1 MKFKSSKAILSFWPK
16 LKVVVLGVLYDYY
29 SEQSRMFRKDAVT
42 TYTSRPLQSKWG
54 LFLNRK
60 GSTGEFKN
68 DQKAT
73 TLLFSHHHSPSK
85 HKTKTKERK
94 AKLLKKTRKKML
106 RSLQLHSTRKTIL
119 VLRLLCLLFLSS
131 SFSSH
136 GYPDKAHIFIYAGCS
151 QEKYQP
157 NSPFEANVNSFL
169 ASLASSSSQVS
180 YNSLAI
186 GNGSSPQA
194 DGSIYGLFQCRG
206 DLKILDCSQCIQSA
220 VTQIGLVC
228 PYSFGASLQLEG
240 CYIRYEHVDFLGKLD
255 TSLRHTKCSKSSV
268 SSDVDFFRRRDDVLA
283 DLQGTT
289 GFRVSSSG
297 LVEGF
302 AQCLGDLN
310 PTDCSSCLADA
321 VGKLKTVC
329 GSASASDVYLAQCYA
344 RYWASGYYDSSSG
357 TTPLSLSLS
366 ISLIV
371 SHFLLEQNQ

>member
-1 MKFKSSKAILSFWPK
+1 
-16 LKVVVLGVLYDYY
+16 
-29 SEQSRMFRKDAVT
+29 MFRKDAVT
-42 TYTSRPLQSKWG
+42 TYTSGPLKGKWG
-54 LFLNRK
+54 LFFNRK

-73 TLLFSHHHSPSK
+73 APIILSSPFT
-85 HKTKTKERK
+85 TKAQNKNKRKEGQIV
-94 AKLLKKTRKKML
+94 KKKNKKKML
-106 RSLQLHSTRKTIL
+106 RSLQLHSTHKTIL
-119 VLRLLCLLFLSS
+119 VLRLLCLLFLLSS
-131 SFSSH
+131 LSSH
-136 GYPDKAHIFIYAGCS
+136 GYPVKAHIFIYAGCS

-228 PYSFGASLQLEG
+228 PYSYGASLQLEG

-344 RYWASGYYDSSSG
+344 RYWASGYYDSSSDSTSEDQVG
-357 TTPLSLSLS
+357 KTVAIIVGVLAGVAV
-366 ISLIV
+366 LIV
-371 SHFLLEQNQ
+371 LLSVCRKKMG

>member
-1 MKFKSSKAILSFWPK
+1 MTKK
-16 LKVVVLGVLYDYY
+16 
-29 SEQSRMFRKDAVT
+29 Q
-42 TYTSRPLQSKWG
+42 PL
-54 LFLNRK
+54 
-60 GSTGEFKN
+60 
-68 DQKAT
+68 
-73 TLLFSHHHSPSK
+73 LLFSHHHSPSK
-85 HKTKTKERK
+85 HKTKTEERK
-94 AKLLKKTRKKML
+94 AKLLKKKTRKKML
-106 RSLQLHSTRKTIL
+106 RSLQLHSTHKTIL
-119 VLRLLCLLFLSS
+119 VLRLLCLLFLLSS
-131 SFSSH
+131 LSSH
-136 GYPDKAHIFIYAGCS
+136 GYPVKAHIFIYAGCS

-194 DGSIYGLFQCRG
+194 DGSSPQADGSIYGLFQCRG

-228 PYSFGASLQLEG
+228 PYSYGASLQLEG
-240 CYIRYEHVDFLGKLD
+240 CYIRYEHADFLGKLD

-310 PTDCSSCLADA
+310 PTDCSSCVADA

-344 RYWASGYYDSSSG
+344 RYWASGYYDSSSDSTSEDQVG
-357 TTPLSLSLS
+357 KTVAIIVGVLAGVAV
-366 ISLIV
+366 LIV
-371 SHFLLEQNQ
+371 LLSVCRKKMG

>member
-1 MKFKSSKAILSFWPK
+1 
-16 LKVVVLGVLYDYY
+16 
-29 SEQSRMFRKDAVT
+29 
-42 TYTSRPLQSKWG
+42 
-54 LFLNRK
+54 
-60 GSTGEFKN
+60 
-68 DQKAT
+68 
-73 TLLFSHHHSPSK
+73 
-85 HKTKTKERK
+85 
-94 AKLLKKTRKKML
+94 ML
-106 RSLQLHSTRKTIL
+106 RSLQLHSTHKTIL
-119 VLRLLCLLFLSS
+119 VLRLLCLLFLLSS
-131 SFSSH
+131 LSSH
-136 GYPDKAHIFIYAGCS
+136 GYPVKAHIFIYAGCS

-228 PYSFGASLQLEG
+228 PYSYGASLQLEG

-344 RYWASGYYDSSSG
+344 RYWASGYYDSSSDSASEDQVG
-357 TTPLSLSLS
+357 KTVAIIVGVLAGVAV
-366 ISLIV
+366 LIV
-371 SHFLLEQNQ
+371 LLSVCRKKMG